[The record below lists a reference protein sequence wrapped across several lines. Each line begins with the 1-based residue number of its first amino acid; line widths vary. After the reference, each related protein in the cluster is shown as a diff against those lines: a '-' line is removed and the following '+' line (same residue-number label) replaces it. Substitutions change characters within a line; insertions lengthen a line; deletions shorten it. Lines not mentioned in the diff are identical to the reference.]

1 MSIKHS
7 SKTIKKKKIHGKAC
21 LETSTRKVSETW
33 DKQKNK

>member
-7 SKTIKKKKIHGKAC
+7 SKTIKKIIQGKAC
-21 LETSTRKVSETW
+21 LKTSTRKVSETW